1 MSKPS
6 SDALGMFGK
15 LVALTDSITVVVWS
29 CVYIET
35 NSHISANV
43 EALSDRFSVSL
54 ESSS

>member
-15 LVALTDSITVVVWS
+15 LVALTDSITVVVRS

-54 ESSS
+54 ETGS